1 MGSARGSERR
11 SKDRPDRVS
20 PPIGQPGDAAQ
31 FSNGDEVS
39 EVLQFHDATDV
50 QVGYGIYINSILGV
64 NLQ

>member
-1 MGSARGSERR
+1 VDQSGVAKIDLTEFLRQSGNLETLPSSAT
-11 SKDRPDRVS
+11 
-20 PPIGQPGDAAQ
+20 A
-31 FSNGDEVS
+31 DEVS